1 MRRILL
7 AVMAL
12 SLFSGVA
19 LADSFWVVGNRK
31 TNRCEIV
38 TRNPI
43 IDGDLWFEDGPYK
56 SKDDAKLAIT
66 TIRVCPPYQEPEKSA
81 SDSNAK
87 MLR

>member
-7 AVMAL
+7 AVTGL
-12 SLFSGVA
+12 SLLSGIA
-19 LADSFWVVGNRK
+19 FADSFWVVGNRK

-38 TRNPI
+38 RQNPI

-66 TIRVCPPYQEPEKSA
+66 TIRVCPPYQEKPGA
-81 SDSNAK
+81 DSNAK